1 MDLSFTKKRQKYI
14 FFSGKGGVGKTTLSA
29 AKALELS
36 KQDKKVLIVS
46 TDPAHSLS
54 DSFDVKI
61 DPEITEITNNLYGVE
76 IDPKK
81 AMDDYQK
88 KMKSSEMEG
97 MDILGGFGLDEL
109 NMAGNSPG
117 MNEFAAFN
125 KFLEFMD
132 KEEFDYV
139 VFDTAPTGH
148 TLKFL
153 SLPDIMGSW
162 IGKMIKIKSKFS
174 QMTSM
179 FKGFMPFGEKEDE
192 EQFDLSPLEELEA
205 KIREAKDIM
214 SDEEKT
220 DFNLVTIPEKMSI
233 LETERTVEELHKN
246 CISVNEIIINK
257 IIPEQ
262 EKCEFCKSRRKMQLD
277 NLKDI
282 KIKFQEQS
290 VAQIPLLKD
299 EIVGINRLEELNR
312 GKGKI
317 KEKIEEVQPRAK

>member
-1 MDLSFTKKRQKYI
+1 MDLSLTKKRQKYI

-29 AKALELS
+29 AKSLELS

-54 DSFDVKI
+54 DSFGVEI
-61 DPEITEITNNLYGVE
+61 DPEITKITDNLYGVE
-76 IDPKK
+76 IEPKK
-81 AMDDYQK
+81 AMADYQSK
-88 KMKSSEMEG
+88 IKSCEMKE

-109 NMAGNSPG
+109 SMAGNSPG

-125 KFLEFMD
+125 KFLQYMD
-132 KEEFDYV
+132 KEEFDYI

-162 IGKMIKIKSKFS
+162 VGKMIKIKSKFS
-174 QMTSM
+174 QMTNM
-179 FKGFMPFGEKEDE
+179 FKGFMPFGENEDK
-192 EQFDLSPLEELEA
+192 EQFDLSPLEELEV

-214 SDEEKT
+214 SDGERT

-233 LETERTVEELHKN
+233 LETERTIEKLNKN
-246 CISVNEIIINK
+246 NIGVNEIMINK

-262 EKCEFCKSRRKMQLD
+262 ETCEFCKSRRRMQLD

-282 KIKFQEQS
+282 KIKFKDQLI
-290 VAQIPLLKD
+290 VKIPLMKN
-299 EIVGINRLEELNR
+299 EIVGLNGLKKLNQER
-312 GKGKI
+312 I
-317 KEKIEEVQPRAK
+317 KRKIEEVRPRAK